1 MQNNHY
7 FIKAV
12 AGYSALLQ
20 RYARRLVQD
29 EATASNIVQKVLESQ
44 YELNALLPCKH
55 LRQILKADVLNHCY
69 YFLQAKIFDR
79 PLIKIYDFSH
89 LHETPETAKNKKPF
103 FN

>member
-29 EATASNIVQKVLESQ
+29 ESTASNIVQKVLESQ
-44 YELNALLPCKH
+44 YELNALLPCEH
-55 LRQILKADVLNHCY
+55 LRQVLKADVLNHCY
-69 YFLQAKIFDR
+69 YYLQARIFDR
-79 PLIKIYDFSH
+79 PLIKTTVFTH
-89 LHETPETAKNKKPF
+89 PGATQNTEGNKKPLL
-103 FN
+103 N